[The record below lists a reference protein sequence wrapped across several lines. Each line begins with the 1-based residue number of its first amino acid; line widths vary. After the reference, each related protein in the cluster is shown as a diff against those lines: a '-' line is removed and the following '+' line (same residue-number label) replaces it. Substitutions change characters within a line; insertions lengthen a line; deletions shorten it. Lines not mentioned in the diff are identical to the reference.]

1 MCSAFLLSQNVGL
14 LIKTSLEQRDL
25 SLERE
30 KKKKENARSN
40 TVVFDI
46 LTAIKSL
53 RESLQAA
60 DWEAQY
66 RRSFGEAP
74 DEPLPSSVTLG

>member
-30 KKKKENARSN
+30 KKKENARSN